1 MASLRGKFEL
11 LLETAV
17 DGVPP
22 DLRDDFESIFAHIER
37 SADLIRQ
44 SWSRLE
50 GTSEEALGMTLGE
63 KRRRDWWWGERQRW
77 TLIDWCNLLV
87 RLYSSPLLCFL
98 WFFIHRT
105 PYLALHHSTH
115 LSALTTYPPSPL
127 HPCLYRSQ
135 GTNKGATA
143 FPSTYLRLS
152 QRQQLPPLLY
162 WDHPSV
168 FRHQISAPH

>member
-11 LLETAV
+11 LLEAAV

-63 KRRRDWWWGERQRW
+63 KRRRDW
-77 TLIDWCNLLV
+77 
-87 RLYSSPLLCFL
+87 
-98 WFFIHRT
+98 
-105 PYLALHHSTH
+105 
-115 LSALTTYPPSPL
+115 
-127 HPCLYRSQ
+127 
-135 GTNKGATA
+135 
-143 FPSTYLRLS
+143 
-152 QRQQLPPLLY
+152 
-162 WDHPSV
+162 
-168 FRHQISAPH
+168 